1 MSQRTWADRSLD
13 KSVVTEI
20 MNEAVLTGGKI
31 KVTVK
36 IKAKMEQ
43 ITLSN
48 LSGLST
54 GLSDPIIF

>member
-1 MSQRTWADRSLD
+1 MTWADRSLD

-36 IKAKMEQ
+36 IKEQ
-43 ITLSN
+43 KWSK
-48 LSGLST
+48 S
-54 GLSDPIIF
+54 PY